1 MIVKYVKE
9 RGYKGNGADPLVT
22 LNKEYIVFRVEFRT
36 DGHLT
41 SIAIPIDRDGSLGKF
56 DMNCFSCCRP

>member
-9 RGYKGNGADPLVT
+9 RGYKGTGADPLVT
-22 LNKEYIVFRVEFRT
+22 LNKAYIVFRVEFRT

-41 SIAIPIDRDGSLGKF
+41 SIVIPIDRDGA
-56 DMNCFSCCRP
+56 